1 MKVAGLVFS
10 ARKSGNGFNCMKYCL
25 DRLKK
30 KGFKTKLINAY
41 DFEIKPCSHCNY
53 ECYAEEI
60 RGKREDCPVKDDIPK
75 IFELIKDANW
85 LLFAVPCYGGHTAA
99 IYKAWTERVP
109 HLPEVNQLF
118 RDDFEAFQKQ
128 FLTKIKGIMV
138 IGNLTAMG
146 DMALHEVLA
155 DFYNTESPEVML
167 LQSKE
172 YGLGSLKGN
181 LAEIPAVRE
190 RLDRFIELLI
200 KTFKK

>member
-25 DRLKK
+25 DRLEKK
-30 KGFKTKLINAY
+30 SFKTKLINAY
-41 DFEIKPCSHCNY
+41 DFEIKPCSQCNY

-75 IFELIKDANW
+75 MFELIKDANW

-128 FLTKIKGIMV
+128 FLSKIKGIMV

-155 DFYNTESPEVML
+155 DFYNIEPPEVML
-167 LQSKE
+167 IQSRE

-181 LAEIPAVRE
+181 LAEIQAARE

-200 KTFKK
+200 RTFKK

>member
-10 ARKSGNGFNCMKYCL
+10 ARKRGNGLNCMKYCL
-25 DRLKK
+25 NRLEE
-30 KGFKTKLINAY
+30 KGFKTKLINAF

-60 RGKREDCPVKDDIPK
+60 RGRHEDCSVKDDIPK

-85 LLFAVPCYGGHTAA
+85 LLYAIPCYCGHTPA

-118 RDDFEAFQKQ
+118 KDDFEEFQKQ
-128 FLTKIKGIMV
+128 FLNKIRGIIV

-155 DFYNTESPEVML
+155 DFYNIEPPEAML
-167 LQSKE
+167 IQSRE
-172 YGLGSLKGN
+172 CGVGSLKGN
-181 LAEIPAVRE
+181 LAEVPAVRE
-190 RLDRFIELLI
+190 RLDRFVELLV
-200 KTFKK
+200 KGFKK